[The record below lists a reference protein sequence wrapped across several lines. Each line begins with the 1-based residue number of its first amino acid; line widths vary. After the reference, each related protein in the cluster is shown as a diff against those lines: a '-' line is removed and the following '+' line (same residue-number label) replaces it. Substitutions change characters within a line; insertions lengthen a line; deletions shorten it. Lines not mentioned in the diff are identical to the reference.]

1 MENETIPTK
10 FFNYDLYK
18 SRLQL
23 YEKTT
28 KDILRLIINKVPRE
42 LLIEEL
48 IRKKIIMRDWE
59 QKGNKYKLRKNE
71 KKQMFYMWQ
80 NNK

>member
-71 KKQMFYMWQ
+71 KK
-80 NNK
+80 